1 MAIVQSTILSVLDY
15 GDIVYMYAAPSTLKL
30 LDSVY
35 HSAIRFV
42 TGDAFRTHHCNLYK
56 NVGWSPLADRR
67 EKHCLLFVYKALVG
81 KLPNYLMSLLKL
93 KSICHNTRSQSLISL
108 EIPLTKTNIGKI
120 AFKFFASHKWNTI
133 QVELKLTK
141 YLSVNQFKSLLDAK
155 DVPQCCCFKWF
166 SDLIMFTFM

>member
-1 MAIVQSTILSVLDY
+1 CFTFENRMEIVQSTILSVLDY

-67 EKHCLLFVYKALVG
+67 EKHCIVFVYKALVG

-93 KSICHNTRSQSLISL
+93 KLKFSSPLKSPLQKLI
-108 EIPLTKTNIGKI
+108 
-120 AFKFFASHKWNTI
+120 
-133 QVELKLTK
+133 
-141 YLSVNQFKSLLDAK
+141 
-155 DVPQCCCFKWF
+155 
-166 SDLIMFTFM
+166 